1 MKGDVYNYFLFVH
14 LHNEQGMSFD
24 KQNSITG
31 PKFSSGNQSPRARD
45 CEGTGGEGQA
55 EAEGREERWSR
66 CLETGAILGNL
77 RDPGGLG
84 EGPWGKLSPSTPTR
98 LAFPTAEPNPPG
110 CLHPLNLA
118 PEACGPGSTGT
129 HTALTRGGWGW
140 ARGR

>member
-1 MKGDVYNYFLFVH
+1 MTSRTVSPD
-14 LHNEQGMSFD
+14 
-24 KQNSITG
+24 QNSAPEI
-31 PKFSSGNQSPRARD
+31 KAR
-45 CEGTGGEGQA
+45 ELGTVKV
-55 EAEGREERWSR
+55 REEGARERPRDREKRWSR
-66 CLETGAILGNL
+66 CLETGAILGNV

-84 EGPWGKLSPSTPTR
+84 EGPWGKLGPSTPTR

-118 PEACGPGSTGT
+118 PEVCGPRSTGT